1 MLGKFPNCSRSI
13 LKSIPIN
20 DENVKTPLFK
30 KKTTLSQ
37 YLISH
42 LVGHLDLSVSKQM
55 TLSSRFSLVVLD
67 TAAACSFTL
76 LSSPPLNIA
85 HKFLTE
91 DLSLHLLD
99 FSKSISAIH
108 CQLTMWKQ
116 SVSGLIVIGGNQL
129 SVTYLDY

>member
-13 LKSIPIN
+13 LKSNPIN
-20 DENVKTPLFK
+20 DENVKTTLFK
-30 KKTTLSQ
+30 KKKNNLSQ

-108 CQLTMWKQ
+108 CQLTMWK
-116 SVSGLIVIGGNQL
+116 
-129 SVTYLDY
+129 

>member
-1 MLGKFPNCSRSI
+1 MQRCLGNFLTAVALFLKVFLLMMKMLKHPY
-13 LKSIPIN
+13 L
-20 DENVKTPLFK
+20 K
-30 KKTTLSQ
+30 KKKTLSQ

-108 CQLTMWKQ
+108 CQLTMWK
-116 SVSGLIVIGGNQL
+116 
-129 SVTYLDY
+129 